1 MQDLNESHVGESAA
15 ELGHGKGK
23 EPMEL
28 HASPSVE
35 GVLFVVVRELWQEK
49 NGFEIWEVKVEE
61 EDIQDGVLSE
71 AVMLSKVQGRKW
83 VHESSLMVPGQKKAR
98 PEDLPDKV
106 SSPAT
111 LAMAGQRRFAP
122 RQGRSGNFEMFEPS
136 CSGDTWLKVDGEEIE
151 LFRDTMS
158 KCDRV
163 SFVFK
168 NQVELVAQAY
178 SLTRDD
184 Q

>member
-1 MQDLNESHVGESAA
+1 M
-15 ELGHGKGK
+15 
-23 EPMEL
+23 
-28 HASPSVE
+28 
-35 GVLFVVVRELWQEK
+35 
-49 NGFEIWEVKVEE
+49 
-61 EDIQDGVLSE
+61 LSE
-71 AVMLSKVQGRKW
+71 VQGRKW
-83 VHESSLMVPGQKKAR
+83 VHESSWMVRGQKRAR

-106 SSPAT
+106 STPAT

-122 RQGRSGNFEMFEPS
+122 RQGRKGNFEMFEPS
-136 CSGDTWLKVDGEEIE
+136 CYGQTWLKVDGEEIE

-168 NQVELVAQAY
+168 NQVELVAKAY
-178 SLTRDD
+178 SLMCDD